1 MKNTAY
7 LPPHPTFTLPEQLDK
22 FTEEAAEDI
31 KTPKIKDFLLS
42 RLKEDAWN
50 RYQNELQNG
59 FDKDQAQT
67 RTLKDLGDIQ
77 TVKARLL
84 KEAEEQKNQENS
96 ILWKVPLTAA
106 ILFSVVACIS
116 LISCILYQING
127 RSFLTMFF
135 PEDTPAKEIYGV
147 TGITTYGNL
156 IGSSFLWLFLSLLC
170 VAICLALTFH
180 LKKKYPK
187 ANAGNH

>member
-1 MKNTAY
+1 MKKTTY
-7 LPPHPTFTLPEQLDK
+7 LPPRPTFTLPEQLNK

-96 ILWKVPLTAA
+96 INPGG
-106 ILFSVVACIS
+106 
-116 LISCILYQING
+116 LIRIRYTIKFKG
-127 RSFLTMFF
+127 RNCY
-135 PEDTPAKEIYGV
+135 EKEKRKMETVSTVTDIRAFVYRLRLLREVCGV
-147 TGITTYGNL
+147 CRG
-156 IGSSFLWLFLSLLC
+156 
-170 VAICLALTFH
+170 
-180 LKKKYPK
+180 
-187 ANAGNH
+187 